1 MRARAADAFVPAAQ
15 SQTLQRLLQK
25 LPPSPAAYRLIEVP
39 HDHIGTILALSRSV
53 YAPAIVQS
61 LQLMD
66 A

>member
-1 MRARAADAFVPAAQ
+1 MPAAQ
-15 SQTLQRLLQK
+15 SQALQRLLQQ

-39 HDHIGTILALSRSV
+39 HDHIGTILSRGHSV